1 MSGSGAIQPITPYQA
16 PDLLGQAGQ
25 IEGLQNQ
32 LISNSANQQA
42 LNARQ
47 AIGQAYR
54 NSIDP
59 TTGQLDTNKLLSNVA
74 QNPQAAY
81 LAGDVASAAQQRA
94 IQQQQLSGMQLD
106 QAIKRNQY
114 VNNGLQALWAK
125 ANSSQGISGQ
135 DVIGQLGTAVA
146 DGIMKPQEAAN
157 YISDMP
163 PGGPALTQ
171 WLQNHIINNGQ
182 TGQALQAMYGS
193 AQTINTGP
201 VQTVQS
207 VNPVTGQVKP
217 LSGGTFVNGMTPGD
231 AATPTPIGVNPQTG
245 QPIVG
250 TKQQFA
256 DKADPQGA
264 FGDGRFP
271 TPGQQPGGGI
281 VTTLGPAD
289 QAALPEIGKNSAE
302 QYNAITNNAG
312 NIPTQKAILG
322 NMLAALDP
330 QGGGFKSGPG
340 SSEMQSL
347 IAGVNRAFNTNIDVN
362 SVAAGEGFN
371 KLSQQ
376 LANAQVSMLGAGS
389 NEKLEASMAATPNS
403 HLSVPGNIQ
412 IIHKLQGN
420 QDAVQAWN
428 SAAQNFQAKNGPA
441 SYPQFVTTMTQNFD
455 PRAFQLH
462 YESPEEQAA
471 TLKSM
476 SPSELA
482 QFRAN
487 YNTMAS
493 HGMFAQYQQDQ
504 SQQTLP
510 DPASSSGGVPNPSS
524 SGQTYVPAV
533 PTGP

>member
-1 MSGSGAIQPITPYQA
+1 MSGSIPQITPYQA
-16 PDLLGQAGQ
+16 PDILGQAGQ
-25 IEGLQNQ
+25 IAGLQNQ
-32 LISNSANQQA
+32 IISNSANQQQ

-106 QAIKRNQY
+106 QAIKRSQY
-114 VNNGLQALWAK
+114 VGNGLQALLAK
-125 ANSSQGISGQ
+125 ANSPQGVSGQ
-135 DVIGQLGTAVA
+135 DVIGQLGSAVA
-146 DGIMKPQEAAN
+146 DGIMKPDEAAS

-163 PGGPALTQ
+163 PGGAPLAQ
-171 WLQNHIINNGQ
+171 WLQNHIVNNGN
-182 TGQALQAMYGS
+182 TAQALQAMYGS
-193 AQTINTGP
+193 TQTINTGP
-201 VQTVQS
+201 AQSVQR
-207 VNPVTGQVKP
+207 VNPVTGQVTP
-217 LSGGTFVNGMTPGD
+217 LAGGTFVNGMSPGD
-231 AATPTPIGVNPQTG
+231 ANSPTQIGITQQG
-245 QPIVG
+245 QPIMG
-250 TKQQFA
+250 TKQQFVDQA
-256 DKADPQGA
+256 NPQGP
-264 FGDGRFP
+264 FGNGRFP
-271 TPGQQPGGGI
+271 TPGQQPGGGV
-281 VTTLGPAD
+281 VTALAPAD
-289 QAALPEIGKNSAE
+289 AAALPEIGKNSAD
-302 QYNAITNNAG
+302 QYNEITNQAAQ
-312 NIPTQKAILG
+312 IPVQKSILG
-322 NMLAALDP
+322 NMLTALDP

-376 LANAQVSMLGAGS
+376 LSNAQVSMLGAGS

-476 SPSELA
+476 SPSELS

-504 SQQTLP
+504 PQQAAAP
-510 DPASSSGGVPNPSS
+510 QPAPQVTQASVPVTP
-524 SGQTYVPAV
+524 
-533 PTGP
+533 